1 MRVELVTTLKR
12 QATKILADLHI
23 SKEPVLIT
31 EHGQPSAYLVDV
43 DDYEFMQQRMAIL
56 EGVARGEQAIK
67 NGNTFSNQDAI
78 QGVFGQANQGTFT
91 RSVGTP
97 LAQMT
102 SQGYIPPVD
111 PTNPTEQNDVNAIMA
126 GTNDALQGYQQL
138 QQGYGQPQRPP
149 MGVQMPITPTYD
161 LNAQ

>member
-1 MRVELVTTLKR
+1 MMNNRGYNNQL
-12 QATKILADLHI
+12 QPNAI
-23 SKEPVLIT
+23 SPK
-31 EHGQPSAYLVDV
+31 A
-43 DDYEFMQQRMAIL
+43 
-56 EGVARGEQAIK
+56 
-67 NGNTFSNQDAI
+67 FSNQDAI

-91 RSVGTP
+91 RSVGTSP

-126 GTNDALQGYQQL
+126 GANGALQGYEQL